1 MDALTI
7 PCPHCLTPNPAWG
20 AQRCASCGINMRS
33 DQEQAILQERLKP
46 LVSQLQEV
54 ISADQPQAAQ
64 IQPLLQQLAP
74 YRDNFS
80 FLEEVI
86 QQTQQVLQP
95 LQQAEYANRK
105 RLIIHLLILLV
116 LLIAPLL
123 SSTWGAPLYLT
134 ALFMLPVLGW
144 TCLGVWPLIRK
155 NGL

>member
-1 MDALTI
+1 
-7 PCPHCLTPNPAWG
+7 
-20 AQRCASCGINMRS
+20 MRS

-46 LVSQLQEV
+46 LLFQLQEALA
-54 ISADQPQAAQ
+54 ADHPQASR
-64 IQPLLQQLAP
+64 IQPLVQQLTP

-95 LQQAEYANRK
+95 LQQVEYANRK

-144 TCLGVWPLIRK
+144 TWLGVWPLIRK
-155 NGL
+155 HGL